1 MALATPTPDNLR
13 SIQILRAIAATSVV
27 YYHLGAVPQ
36 HGSLV
41 VFGSFGVDIFF
52 VISGF
57 VMAMVCGHGE
67 TPRAFAAKRVARIVP
82 LYWVLTTGVL
92 LLAAVRPDLLNSTT
106 AHLGNY
112 VKSLL
117 FIPYFK
123 ENGALHPMLALGW
136 TLNYEMFF
144 YLCVGLVLL
153 AGRRNLA
160 LFIGSV
166 AALVTAAY
174 IVLGHLAGGPV
185 LSSFFGSAL
194 LFEFL
199 FGMVAYLLWRQGRLS
214 GASAPWLIA
223 AALAAYA
230 FMAACESRGATIDR
244 VFVFGLPSFVLVLA
258 FVGCERWIPGPGDR
272 VCDALCR
279 IGDASYATYLSHF
292 YVVEG
297 IRKIAHQK
305 FGLIDPYRPVGV
317 AVILVSALVVGHV
330 VYLWLDRPLS
340 RWARR
345 VLLPARKLPQ
355 ALPAD

>member
-1 MALATPTPDNLR
+1 MALASHSPDNLR
-13 SIQILRAIAATSVV
+13 SIQILRAVAATSVV
-27 YYHLGAVPQ
+27 YFHIGAVP
-36 HGSLV
+36 

-57 VMAMVCGHGE
+57 VMAMVCEHGE

-106 AHLGNY
+106 ARLGNY
-112 VKSLL
+112 LKSLL

-123 ENGALHPMLALGW
+123 ENGALHPMLAVGW

-153 AGRRNLA
+153 AGRQRLA

-166 AALVTAAY
+166 GVLVTAAF
-174 IVLGHLAGGPV
+174 IGLGHLAGGPV

-199 FGMVAYLLWRQGRLS
+199 FGMVAYLFWRKGLPAKA
-214 GASAPWLIA
+214 GGPWLAA

-230 FMAACESRGATIDR
+230 FMAVCESRGATIDR
-244 VFVFGLPSFVLVLA
+244 VFIFGLPSCVLVLA
-258 FVGCERWIPGPGDR
+258 SVGCERWIPGPGGT
-272 VCDALCR
+272 VSDALCR

-305 FGLIDPYRPVGV
+305 LGLIDPYRPVGV
-317 AVILVSALVVGHV
+317 AVIVVSALVAGHL

-345 VLLPARKLPQ
+345 VLAPARQPAR
-355 ALPAD
+355 ALPAA